1 MGKMTN
7 QRLREL
13 TKKAESGVKMSIP
26 QAYDMLELIDELN
39 HVHGQLFECRR
50 SMERIYDSAKD
61 ALAGVGG
68 CPSPWGGSLTGAA
81 DSRAEDD
88 YHCPKCGRISETF
101 LEHTC
106 PFAVQKKT

>member
-13 TKKAESGVKMSIP
+13 TRKAEGGVKMSIP
-26 QAYDMLELIDELN
+26 LAYDMLELIDELN

-61 ALAGVGG
+61 ALAGVT
-68 CPSPWGGSLTGAA
+68 SAA
-81 DSRAEDD
+81 DSRAAECKHILDFD
-88 YHCPKCGRISETF
+88 GICKACGADRRGI
-101 LEHTC
+101 
-106 PFAVQKKT
+106 

>member
-61 ALAGVGG
+61 ALAGV
-68 CPSPWGGSLTGAA
+68 TGAA
-81 DSRAEDD
+81 DSRAAECKHILDFD
-88 YHCPKCGRISETF
+88 GICKACGADRRGI
-101 LEHTC
+101 
-106 PFAVQKKT
+106 

>member
-1 MGKMTN
+1 MDGGKMGKMTN

-81 DSRAEDD
+81 DSRAAECKHILDFD
-88 YHCPKCGRISETF
+88 GICKACGADRRGI
-101 LEHTC
+101 
-106 PFAVQKKT
+106 